1 MRIGI
6 VHMYGLTGSGSAIY
20 VSRLAETLSSRG
32 HYVGVMCYETRPDH
46 YAFIDAASQG
56 RDGGVVMLFQRRP
69 DPVCWLHQL
78 SGLAPVMYPR
88 VEAPDRPL
96 LTQLNDEQIVSY
108 MDDLIEQIV
117 ALVRWHRLEML
128 HANHAILLPAIAAR
142 VRRRVGLPYVVTI
155 HGSDIEF
162 VINRDDRFRRYA
174 YEGLAAADR
183 VIVLNQ
189 DVWARTEALCP
200 VARLTE
206 IPVGVNTDLF
216 QPNLDPS
223 AGMQQ
228 LLSIITGEEG

>member
-1 MRIGI
+1 
-6 VHMYGLTGSGSAIY
+6 
-20 VSRLAETLSSRG
+20 
-32 HYVGVMCYETRPDH
+32 
-46 YAFIDAASQG
+46 
-56 RDGGVVMLFQRRP
+56 
-69 DPVCWLHQL
+69 
-78 SGLAPVMYPR
+78 
-88 VEAPDRPL
+88 
-96 LTQLNDEQIVSY
+96 